1 MASQVGLFYC
11 SVCIFSYLT
20 IILERGLAELLAKE
34 GDVDEALRA
43 HH

>member
-11 SVCIFSYLT
+11 SVYIFSYLT
-20 IILERGLAELLAKE
+20 IIFLAELLAKE

-43 HH
+43 HR